1 MHERTRDLFDHDVMN
16 AEMSYS
22 GKRIVTEI
30 VYLVVVVG
38 RRFNLP
44 QLTGPSRLCESREAP
59 DWSARVTGLTQDG
72 ISGPGVNT
80 TAAVAG
86 AESRPTNS
94 IRATKCKYKRR
105 SPRRPAP
112 RRAQRPPL
120 ILSGLMT
127 FTHRRQKPQR
137 G

>member
-1 MHERTRDLFDHDVMN
+1 MN

-44 QLTGPSRLCESREAP
+44 QLTGPQRLCESREAP

-80 TAAVAG
+80 TAAAAAAVVAG

-94 IRATKCKYKRR
+94 IRGRNANTSAAALAAPLRAVLKD
-105 SPRRPAP
+105 PR
-112 RRAQRPPL
+112 
-120 ILSGLMT
+120 
-127 FTHRRQKPQR
+127 
-137 G
+137 

>member
-1 MHERTRDLFDHDVMN
+1 MRDLFHHDVMN

-30 VYLVVVVG
+30 VYLVVVG

-44 QLTGPSRLCESREAP
+44 QLTGPPRLCESREAP

-80 TAAVAG
+80 TAAAAAAAVVG

-112 RRAQRPPL
+112 RRVQRPPL
-120 ILSGLMT
+120 ILSA
-127 FTHRRQKPQR
+127 
-137 G
+137 

>member
-1 MHERTRDLFDHDVMN
+1 MN

-30 VYLVVVVG
+30 VYLVVVVVG

-44 QLTGPSRLCESREAP
+44 QLTGPPRLCESREAP

-80 TAAVAG
+80 TAAAAAVAVAG

-105 SPRRPAP
+105 SPRRPLRAVLKDP
-112 RRAQRPPL
+112 R
-120 ILSGLMT
+120 
-127 FTHRRQKPQR
+127 
-137 G
+137 